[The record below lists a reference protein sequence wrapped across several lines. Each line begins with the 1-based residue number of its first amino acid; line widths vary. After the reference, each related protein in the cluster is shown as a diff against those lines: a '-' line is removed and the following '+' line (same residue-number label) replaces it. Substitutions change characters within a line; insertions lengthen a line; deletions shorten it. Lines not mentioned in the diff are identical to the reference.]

1 MPPSTHSPAWLALKS
16 HQQTMEHAS
25 IAQLFETDP
34 QRFAHFSVHLG
45 GMLLDFS
52 KNLVNHDTMHLLAEL
67 ARERK
72 LGERLRRLFSGG
84 KVNTTENRA
93 ALHTAL
99 RSEQALVVDGVDVQP
114 QIQAVLERMQK
125 FSDGVRDGSIA
136 GNNGRRYTDV
146 LHIGIGGSHLGP
158 LLATRALAP
167 YATGGP
173 RIHFISNIDMAAL
186 QRTLAPLAAATT
198 LVIIVSKTFSTT
210 ETLANAREIGRA
222 HV

>member
-93 ALHTAL
+93 A
-99 RSEQALVVDGVDVQP
+99 Q
-114 QIQAVLERMQK
+114 
-125 FSDGVRDGSIA
+125 
-136 GNNGRRYTDV
+136 
-146 LHIGIGGSHLGP
+146 
-158 LLATRALAP
+158 
-167 YATGGP
+167 
-173 RIHFISNIDMAAL
+173 
-186 QRTLAPLAAATT
+186 
-198 LVIIVSKTFSTT
+198 
-210 ETLANAREIGRA
+210 IGRA